1 MTRTNR
7 IENMF
12 YAFAVTTLALYLMSF
27 LHETAGQYLV

>member
-7 IENMF
+7 IERMF
-12 YAFAVTTLALYLMSF
+12 NAFVLTTLALYVMSF